1 MDCGEQVMSSTTV
14 ETTTPS
20 VTSTRTWIGA
30 ITGGLVAGIG
40 MGLIMH
46 FVMGAMPLIGGLYGQ
61 PTVAIGWAAHLVHSI
76 VFALV
81 FAAVVM
87 RTSLRE
93 YGLLGMIG
101 LGAAYGIVLELAA
114 AGVVLPIWAN
124 AVGLGPLPVPFI
136 VPIGFVT
143 HLVYGILLGAFIGYV
158 VTRDRSR
165 SAIAEQREQA
175 AT

>member
-1 MDCGEQVMSSTTV
+1 MSSTTV
-14 ETTTPS
+14 ETASPTMS
-20 VTSTRTWIGA
+20 STRTWSSA
-30 ITGGLVAGIG
+30 VAGGLVAGIG

-46 FVMGAMPLIGGLYGQ
+46 FVMNAMPLVGGLYGQ
-61 PTVAIGWAAHLVHSI
+61 PTVAMGWIAHLVHSV

-81 FAAVVM
+81 FAAIVT

-101 LGAAYGIVLELAA
+101 LGAAYGIVLELVA

-143 HLVYGILLGAFIGYV
+143 HLVYGILLGAVFGYV
-158 VTRDRSR
+158 LSRDRSR
-165 SAIAEQREQA
+165 SAMTEPREQGSN
-175 AT
+175 